1 MKVAGWIRT
10 SSPDGVRF
18 QLDDCSPFMRQQVME
33 ELLTSFPD
41 PETCDRAR
49 LVRDPAYDG
58 LFFSGVRS
66 TKIYYR
72 PVCPVRPAKSVNVTF
87 YPTAA
92 AAERAGFRPC
102 LRCRPETA
110 PGSPAWR
117 GSAAVVS
124 RAIKLIEDGYL
135 DTQSVDE
142 LAERVGIGSRHLS
155 RLFAKHAGASPTEV
169 AATARVQR
177 AKRLIDTTQMPMS
190 EIAFAA
196 GFQSVRRFND
206 VFKALYGRSPSLLRR
221 QVKV

>member
-1 MKVAGWIRT
+1 MEDA
-10 SSPDGVRF
+10 SPW
-18 QLDDCSPFMRQQVME
+18 
-33 ELLTSFPD
+33 FPD
-41 PETCDRAR
+41 PETCDKAR
-49 LVRDPAYDG
+49 LARDPSFDG

-66 TKIYYR
+66 TKIYCR
-72 PVCPVRPAKSVNVTF
+72 PVCPVRPAKSANVTF

-117 GSAAVVS
+117 GTATTVG
-124 RAIKLIEDGYL
+124 RAMRLIEEGFL
-135 DTQSVDE
+135 DTKSVDE
-142 LAERVGIGSRHLS
+142 LAASLGIGSRHLS
-155 RLFAKHAGASPTEV
+155 RLFAKHAGASPSQV

-177 AKRLIDTTQMPMS
+177 AKRMIDAGELALS

-206 VFKALYGRSPSLLRR
+206 VFKVLYGRPPSSLRR
-221 QVKV
+221 KQKV